1 MGTKR
6 AHKTGTVVLVGLLL
20 LGSAALLG
28 VAGCGGADET
38 TTTAAG
44 MASGVTATTAAP
56 MTTTTW
62 GQGDY
67 GEEDGSAAP
76 EYSSTWGP
84 DQAAAGTLTATA
96 AAAGQKI
103 ISDAQ
108 LEIEVERGKFQTVF
122 DQAILLADRY
132 GGYLVSSTSYASGEE
147 DTMRS
152 GTVAIRVPSASF
164 TQALSDAAKLGT
176 LKNQSLSTQD
186 VTEEYVDL
194 QARIKNSEAYVDSLA
209 GLLGEADTIDDT
221 LQVQS
226 VLNRAQEELEALKG
240 RMRYLEEHT
249 SYSTITMSIYETG
262 VEAASAEEWG
272 VSAALKDGLHN
283 LVKAF
288 NAIIRGLGVLIPVLV
303 VLAIIA
309 YIAYRVWR
317 AAARRNRER
326 QQARYQSYPQGWGG
340 QTVQGGQAGTMQT
353 GTVHAPEAAP
363 QPRAAASA
371 LPELPARVGRPDGT
385 RWPGRDHADRHRT
398 CTRGC
403 AAGRSAGRA
412 YAGLNRATGRDA

>member
-1 MGTKR
+1 MGTER
-6 AHKTGTVVLVGLLL
+6 AYKTGTVVLVGLLL

-44 MASGVTATTAAP
+44 MGSGVTATTAAP

-62 GQGDY
+62 AQGDY
-67 GEEDGSAAP
+67 GEEDGAAAP
-76 EYSSTWGP
+76 EYSSAWGP
-84 DQAAAGTLTATA
+84 DQAVAGTLTATA
-96 AAAGQKI
+96 AASGQKI

-122 DQAILLADRY
+122 DQAMLLADRY
-132 GGYLVSSTSYASGEE
+132 GGYLVSSTSYAGGEE
-147 DTMRS
+147 DAMRS
-152 GTVAIRVPSASF
+152 GTVAIRVPSTSF

-176 LKNQSLSTQD
+176 LKNQSLYTQD

-262 VEAASAEEWG
+262 VEVASAEEWG
-272 VSAALKDGLHN
+272 VIAALKDGLHN

-309 YIAYRVWR
+309 YIAYRAWR

-363 QPRAAASA
+363 QAA
-371 LPELPARVGRPDGT
+371 PPTDPQ
-385 RWPGRDHADRHRT
+385 
-398 CTRGC
+398 
-403 AAGRSAGRA
+403 
-412 YAGLNRATGRDA
+412 AGLRGPEPGNRA